1 MAFLVIERFALI
13 AATTP
18 MPFVSL
24 FKLFSLVFFFSMF
37 ISGCFKASFPEVEL
51 QELRAQAEGHMLQD
65 AKLAFDRSDYP
76 EAILLF
82 NRFIKI
88 HSHSVYVLEAQWW
101 LAQSYEKS
109 GNPRLALGHFQ
120 RLAELVNDHPYRHEA
135 RLRVRS
141 LIESFGVTVL
151 STKAHGVAIDWES
164 LQTKGELLLID
175 QLPQSK
181 GAVWMINL
189 GCPIQDLSLIHI

>member
-1 MAFLVIERFALI
+1 M
-13 AATTP
+13 
-18 MPFVSL
+18 
-24 FKLFSLVFFFSMF
+24 
-37 ISGCFKASFPEVEL
+37 EL

-151 STKAHGVAIDWES
+151 SAKAHGVAIDWES